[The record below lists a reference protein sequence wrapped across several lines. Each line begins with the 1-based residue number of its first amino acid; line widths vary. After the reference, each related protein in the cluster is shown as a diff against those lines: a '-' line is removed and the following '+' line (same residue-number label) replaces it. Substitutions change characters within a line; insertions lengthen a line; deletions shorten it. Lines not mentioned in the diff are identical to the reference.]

1 MLTDARFRSIPERT
15 QTVLTE
21 STTNMRLLLSILC
34 LFALTGHSDL
44 LAGSFFKTKASDG
57 TVVFS
62 DVRPG
67 AKSRA
72 YKSLSKKPVRSKAKY
87 TCVANNSNEMSRR
100 IAEID
105 PVINRIA
112 DQFGVDRHLVRAITR
127 VESCFDKNAV
137 SHAGA
142 QGLMQLMPGTAKL
155 YGVQDAF
162 NINQNIKAGVKYF
175 ADLKKQFNSDLK
187 LSLAAY
193 NAGPTAV
200 TRHQGIP
207 PYAETRKYVQ
217 LVMSKYREYSLSAS
231 N

>member
-1 MLTDARFRSIPERT
+1 MRS
-15 QTVLTE
+15 
-21 STTNMRLLLSILC
+21 LLLILC
-34 LFALTGHSDL
+34 LFALTSHSDL
-44 LAGSFFKTKASDG
+44 QAGSFFKTKAADG
-57 TVVFS
+57 SVVFT

-67 AKSRA
+67 AKNRRA
-72 YKSLSKKPVRSKAKY
+72 YKNLGKKPNNSKARY
-87 TCVANNSNEMSRR
+87 TCVAKHSNEMSKR

-112 DQFGVDRHLVRAITR
+112 DQFGVDRHLVKAITR

-137 SHAGA
+137 SNAGA

-200 TRHQGIP
+200 TKHQGIP

-217 LVMSKYREYSLSAS
+217 LVLSKYREYSLSAS